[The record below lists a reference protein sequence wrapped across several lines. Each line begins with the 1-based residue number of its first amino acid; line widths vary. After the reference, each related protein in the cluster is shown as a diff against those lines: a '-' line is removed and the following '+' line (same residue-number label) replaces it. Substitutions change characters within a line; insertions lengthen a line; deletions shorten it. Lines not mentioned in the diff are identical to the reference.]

1 MICDDRENPE
11 STHERMHMRATYAKT
26 GRDPKSTYERMHI
39 HAAYTM
45 TGRDPESTYERMH
58 MRAAYA
64 MTGRDPESPQ
74 AAANPMP
81 GADQKRRHDVALTV
95 GI

>member
-1 MICDDRENPE
+1 
-11 STHERMHMRATYAKT
+11 MHMRAAYAKT
-26 GRDPKSTYERMHI
+26 GRDPESTYERMHI
-39 HAAYTM
+39 HAPYTM

>member
-11 STHERMHMRATYAKT
+11 STHERMHMRAAYAK
-26 GRDPKSTYERMHI
+26 
-39 HAAYTM
+39 

-81 GADQKRRHDVALTV
+81 GEYQKRRHDVALTV

>member
-1 MICDDRENPE
+1 
-11 STHERMHMRATYAKT
+11 MHMRAAYAKT

-81 GADQKRRHDVALTV
+81 GEYQKRRHDVALTV